1 MKSLEELLTTNKEK
15 TKRWLIENLI
25 GMGELAILYGDF
37 GTHKTG
43 IAIKIALEII
53 TGGKDLGQALTGNV
67 LYYSLD
73 SPEMDFVPRVIALA
87 ENRYPDRLEEI
98 GLNLKPEYGKYCNA
112 ADFNLLSE
120 WKYQDEFDN
129 NNDDGMTWFTAGE
142 FDQDD
147 NFKLIIIDT
156 LSKAIVGGGIN
167 DDQALRKVIHNCR
180 NWIKGADDSLSIL
193 LVHHTG
199 KNGRKGMMGS
209 SILSNDISTVLRV
222 RKKKDGFDLVR
233 EKHKSPHEGKSIPF
247 KGRGVLV
254 KYADVIIDSVYV
266 DIGSTLDEFNAEI
279 VSQFRDGLTKE
290 KIKGN
295 IKMLGLGNTTTD
307 KSFATVFNRRWKK
320 LIDTGFINNK
330 KQGNKT

>member
-1 MKSLEELLTTNKEK
+1 MKTLEQLLTNNKEK

-25 GMGELAILYGDF
+25 GMGELAILYGDY
-37 GTHKTG
+37 GSHKTG
-43 IAIKIALEII
+43 IAIKIALEVI
-53 TGGKDLGQALTGNV
+53 TGGKELGQASTGNA

-73 SPEMDFVPRVIALA
+73 SPETDFVPRVIALA

-98 GLNLKPEYGKYCNA
+98 GLNLQPEYGKDNNV
-112 ADFNLLSE
+112 ADFNLLSQ
-120 WKYQDEFDN
+120 WKFQDEFN
-129 NNDDGMTWFTAGE
+129 GNDDDGFDWLTAGRFNRE
-142 FDQDD
+142 DGGY
-147 NFKLIIIDT
+147 KLVIIDT
-156 LSKAIVGGGIN
+156 LSKGIVGGGIN

-180 NWIKGADDSLSIL
+180 NWIKGSDDTLSIL

-233 EKHKSPHEGKSIPF
+233 EKHKSPYEGKSIPF
-247 KGRGVLV
+247 KGRTVLV
-254 KYADVIIDSVYV
+254 RYMDVMIDSVYV

-320 LIDTGFINNK
+320 LTDTGFLDNE
-330 KQGNKT
+330 KQ